1 MTSNFRH
8 ALGLAAWLLFSQATL
23 ATDSPRLRLNFD
35 FDWRFLLG
43 DAPGASVEGFPDG
56 GWRELD
62 VPHDYSREGDFSET
76 NDSCTAFLPAGTG
89 WYRKTF
95 VVPSDWS
102 NRLVSV
108 QFDGVSE
115 QSKVWI
121 NGYSLGERPYAYSTF
136 AHDLTPWLHFGG
148 TNVIAVRCD
157 RDRDDSRWYPGSGID
172 RHVWLIVTGKIHV
185 ARDGIYLTTPEATT
199 GEAQVKIQTRIQ
211 NESDDG
217 WNVHLITK
225 MFDPRGAE
233 VATQEHGDD
242 VDAHKEDNFT
252 QTAKIVSPK
261 LWSPDSPSLYTT
273 VTEIWAAGKIV
284 DQLQTKFGIRSI
296 RFDAQRGFLLNG
308 QPLKIKGVCLH
319 DDAGALGTA
328 VPDQVLERRLRLLK
342 GIGCNAI
349 RCSHNPKAP
358 EFYDLC
364 DCLGLLVMDE
374 AFDEWTGVKSKWIHG
389 WNVGAPSHHPDY
401 TAFFQEWSDRDL
413 RDMVQRDRN
422 HPSVILWSIGNE
434 IDYPG
439 DPFSYPTDNNYD
451 PNKPSATTLAPIAQR
466 LIADVRESDDTRPVT
481 AALANLPASDATGL
495 AGLPDVVGVNY
506 QLDRCLK
513 DLADYPDRKLFFS
526 ECGYGLNYA
535 ELCATNPRVAG
546 QFLWV
551 GFDYLGEAKN
561 WPARGWDD
569 GLFDTCGF
577 EKPRAYF
584 RESLWSESPMVY
596 VAVRSRAANRGAK
609 SWQGDFGWQPMR
621 SDWNWADDP
630 RQELPVEVY
639 SNCKTVEL
647 FLNGKSLGRK
657 TLADAPDRIRHW
669 RVHFEPGELK
679 AVGTGSGK
687 AVVYRLVT
695 AGMPARLDLIPDQA
709 RLTANDGEVAQ
720 IEIRLVDANG
730 ILVPNHDA
738 VCSVQVAGPGRL
750 LALDNGNQNDMTPP
764 TADVRKLHDGRALA
778 IVQSRQQNGPIMV
791 RVTAP
796 GLPEAELKL
805 PAN

>member
-1 MTSNFRH
+1 MTSNIPRTLGFA
-8 ALGLAAWLLFSQATL
+8 ALLLFSKAAL
-23 ATDSPRLRLNFD
+23 AADSPRLYQIFD
-35 FDWRFLLG
+35 FDWRFHPG
-43 DAPGASVEGFPDG
+43 DVPGASAQIFPDG
-56 GWRELD
+56 DWRELN

-95 VVPSDWS
+95 VVPSEWS
-102 NRLVSV
+102 NQLVSV

-121 NGYSLGERPYAYSTF
+121 NGHFLGERPYAYSTF
-136 AHDLTPWLHFGG
+136 AYDLTPWLQFGG
-148 TNVIAVRCD
+148 TNVIAVHCD

-172 RHVWLIVTGKIHV
+172 RHVWLIVTEKIHV
-185 ARDGIYLTTPEATT
+185 ARDGVYLTTPEVTARR
-199 GEAQVKIQTRIQ
+199 AQVKVETQVR
-211 NESDDG
+211 NESNQNG
-217 WNVHLITK
+217 SIHLITEI
-225 MFDPRGAE
+225 FDPKGRKIS
-233 VATQEHGDD
+233 TLDHGDNINASGAD
-242 VDAHKEDNFT
+242 QYT
-252 QTAKIVSPK
+252 QMAEIASPE
-261 LWSPDSPSLYTT
+261 LWSPDSPSLYTA
-273 VTEIWAAGKIV
+273 VTEIRAADKVV
-284 DQLQTKFGIRSI
+284 DRLETKFGIRSI

-308 QPLKIKGVCLH
+308 QPLKINGVCLH

-328 VPDQVLERRLRLLK
+328 VPDQVLERRLRLFK
-342 GIGCNAI
+342 DIGCNAI

-364 DCLGLLVMDE
+364 DRLGLLVMDE
-374 AFDEWTGVKSKWIHG
+374 AFDEWTGTKSKWIHG
-389 WNVGAPSHHPDY
+389 WNVGAPSHRPDY

-434 IDYPG
+434 IDYPR

-451 PNKPSATTLAPIAQR
+451 PNKPSATTLVPIAQR
-466 LIADVRESDDTRPVT
+466 LIGDVRGCDDTRPVA

-495 AGLPDVVGVNY
+495 AGLLDVVGVNY
-506 QLDRCLK
+506 QLDQCLK
-513 DLADYPDRKLFFS
+513 DLADYPDRKFFFS

-551 GFDYLGEAKN
+551 GFDYLGEAKK

-584 RESLWSESPMVY
+584 RESLWSEKPMVY
-596 VAVRSRAANRGAK
+596 VAVRSGAADRGAR

-647 FLNGKSLGRK
+647 FLNGKSLGKK
-657 TLADAPDRIRHW
+657 TLADAPDRIRRW
-669 RVHFEPGELK
+669 WVHFESGELK

-687 AVVYRLVT
+687 EVVYRLVT
-695 AGMPARLDLIPDQA
+695 AGAPARLDLISDQTHLA
-709 RLTANDGEVAQ
+709 ANGEDVAQ
-720 IEIRLVDANG
+720 IEIRLVDAHG

-738 VCSVQVAGPGRL
+738 VCSVQVAGAGRL
-750 LALDNGNQNDMTPP
+750 LALDNGNQSDMTPP
-764 TADVRKLHDGRALA
+764 TADSRKLHNGRALA
-778 IVQSRQQNGPIMV
+778 IVQSRRQSGPITV
-791 RVTAP
+791 KVTAS

-805 PAN
+805 QAD